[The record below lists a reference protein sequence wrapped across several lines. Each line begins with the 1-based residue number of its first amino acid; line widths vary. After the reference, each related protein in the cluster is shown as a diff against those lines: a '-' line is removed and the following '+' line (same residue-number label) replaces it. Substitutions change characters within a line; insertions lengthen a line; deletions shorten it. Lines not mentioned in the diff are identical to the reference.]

1 MPFLGEAVKFFR
13 HERLNA
19 LMDLHQVDALL
30 LQSAEWIEFA
40 TNHALTV
47 QAWERPFAFVLSRSG
62 KAWAILHDLSSGKA
76 AHTLTRGV
84 FWVDHVTYYSEVP
97 HISKRRALLQQFPD
111 LVADILQK
119 LKLGAARIGFDAQPA
134 YLPAVSAMLP
144 TLHAVP
150 VLRDLKKVR
159 LVKHPDEIELLQEGA
174 SLSDWAIERYRQE
187 LRPGKILQQLDY
199 QIAADTCVEAGRR
212 FPGEDFQI
220 LRFMTLCGAPSA
232 CAHGDGFQSDSRA
245 LQDSTAVTIC
255 NVRLNGMSME
265 NQRTFAL
272 GNVSEQQRL
281 LMKTALAANRA
292 GLGAAVA
299 EQPVSSIDAAAQ
311 SVIAEAGFDD
321 FVLHRT
327 GHGIGVAT
335 HEYPEDMSISFR
347 QLMPDEVLI
356 VEPGIYVP
364 GLGGFRYVDA
374 VVVAATPK
382 VLTDA
387 PKDFESMCLC

>member
-1 MPFLGEAVKFFR
+1 MGAAVRLRVEPFRQIVGHLARPLVGE
-13 HERLNA
+13 
-19 LMDLHQVDALL
+19 
-30 LQSAEWIEFA
+30 
-40 TNHALTV
+40 
-47 QAWERPFAFVLSRSG
+47 SG
-62 KAWAILHDLSSGKA
+62 PHSNE
-76 AHTLTRGV
+76 GV

-220 LRFMTLCGAPSA
+220 LRFMTLCGASSA
-232 CAHGDGFQSDSRA
+232 CAHGDGFQSDARA